1 MRTSRFN
8 SAAGIA
14 AILLAVTWPLV
25 TGAQEPAPRGGGG
38 RVRGNGNTDYNLS
51 LRSDADK
58 ALPNPYARNE
68 TWFKMPPGRK
78 LGSSSAVDIDKDGK
92 SVWVMERC
100 GGQD

>member
-1 MRTSRFN
+1 MRISRF
-8 SAAGIA
+8 SAAAIA
-14 AILLAVTWPLV
+14 LTILAVTWPLLSSK
-25 TGAQEPAPRGGGG
+25 AQAPTGGGG

-78 LGSSSAVDIDKDGK
+78 LGSSSAIDIDKDGK
-92 SVWVMERC
+92 SVWIMERC
-100 GGQD
+100 GGQ